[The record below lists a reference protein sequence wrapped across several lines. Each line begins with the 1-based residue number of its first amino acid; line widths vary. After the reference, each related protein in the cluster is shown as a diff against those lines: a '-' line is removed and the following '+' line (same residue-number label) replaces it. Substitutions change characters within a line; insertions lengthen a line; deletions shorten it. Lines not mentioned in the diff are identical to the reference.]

1 MSASERLRALD
12 AGMTPGPW
20 AYAGSAIQRGPLRE
34 HPHDPAKPWLTNVDG
49 GVASLRNA
57 LPLIRDVVEA
67 AERVSEQI
75 GAMGSTEK
83 GEAALVAAGI
93 ESNQLAWHLAALRE
107 HLEGES

>member
-12 AGMTPGPW
+12 VPLAPATWEVDDWDWEGWPE
-20 AYAGSAIQRGPLRE
+20 GSPEATC
-34 HPHDPAKPWLTNVDG
+34 A
-49 GVASLRNA
+49 LRNA

-83 GEAALVAAGI
+83 GEGALVAAGI

-107 HLEGES
+107 HLRSRERRA